1 MFWYLILCLFFLQF
15 FSSYIKMHSI
25 PLILKWKRKHLAIIK
40 SNLFVLFIVILLY
53 RYFFMLSVLEVTYVI
68 FLWLLWKHRTVFQ
81 KYFKIDKND
90 NKVVTNV
97 IFFWL
102 LWKHRTVFQ
111 KYFKIDKNDNKVD
124 SYKCDIFLTT
134 LKAQNGFSKIFQDW
148 QKWL

>member
-90 NKVVTNV
+90 YKVMFGTLFCLPMFALMRKHGQISVSLTHDNTDV
-97 IFFWL
+97 HIHHKFLEYHCFIFSL
-102 LWKHRTVFQ
+102 CRT
-111 KYFKIDKNDNKVD
+111 
-124 SYKCDIFLTT
+124 
-134 LKAQNGFSKIFQDW
+134 GFRK
-148 QKWL
+148 

>member
-1 MFWYLILCLFFLQF
+1 
-15 FSSYIKMHSI
+15 MHSI

-111 KYFKIDKNDNKVD
+111 KYFKIDKNDYKVKLGTLFCLPMFALMRKH
-124 SYKCDIFLTT
+124 SQISASLTHDNT
-134 LKAQNGFSKIFQDW
+134 DVHIHHKF
-148 QKWL
+148 